1 MPVEGAIA
9 WDVLVGIPE
18 GAPRGDNALQT
29 WSDKAGKAVAP
40 TNNVTDPTNGLMF
53 PDLSNAGQLFE
64 NNLIMTEPC
73 LFLRRK
79 LPKCS
84 IIRPTNTQGVAI
96 RVVGFLT
103 AMGLFAGQSKQFP
116 ATLKGLAADEDAARV
131 LTGAG

>member
-9 WDVLVGIPE
+9 WGVLVGIPE

-29 WSDKAGKAVAP
+29 WSDKAGNAVAP

-84 IIRPTNTQGVAI
+84 IIRPTNTQGIAKG
-96 RVVGFLT
+96 VVGFLT
-103 AMGLFAGQSKQFP
+103 AMGLFTGQSKRFFAMLQR
-116 ATLKGLAADEDAARV
+116 LAADADAAKREC
-131 LTGAG
+131 